1 MDRTP
6 HPTPRSTL
14 GVQIPR
20 PSPSKCIRDAACAIP
35 TTKNRLWGEE
45 QSGSYFVGF
54 HRNRSTQP
62 TAFPL
67 LPPPFY
73 SPKWGRNESWG
84 YFTNNITSK
93 KTSHSPLNHKLFV
106 GRRKCFGTLTI
117 YGAGH
122 SPAATNHKL
131 HMLGFG
137 KSPQPNLQQSPSY
150 LPHFTNQNGG
160 GMNRGNIFEEHNL
173 QEKPLTLP
181 SPHNQK
187 QFVGRGTVAII
198 IRSPNK
204 LICDWPKGVVKYL
217 ECK

>member
-20 PSPSKCIRDAACAIP
+20 PSPLKCIRDAACAIP
-35 TTKNRLWGEE
+35 ATKNRLWGEE
-45 QSGSYFVGF
+45 KSGYCFVGF

-106 GRRKCFGTLTI
+106 GRRKGFGTLAI

-131 HMLGFG
+131 HMLGVG
-137 KSPQPNLQQSPSY
+137 KSPNPTYNLPPPTSP
-150 LPHFTNQNGG
+150 
-160 GMNRGNIFEEHNL
+160 IL
-173 QEKPLTLP
+173 QTKMGD
-181 SPHNQK
+181 K
-187 QFVGRGTVAII
+187 
-198 IRSPNK
+198 
-204 LICDWPKGVVKYL
+204 
-217 ECK
+217 